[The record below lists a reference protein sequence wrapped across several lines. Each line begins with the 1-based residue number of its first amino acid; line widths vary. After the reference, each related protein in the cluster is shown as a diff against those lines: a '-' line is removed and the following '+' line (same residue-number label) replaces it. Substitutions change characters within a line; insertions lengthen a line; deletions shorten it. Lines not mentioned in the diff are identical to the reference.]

1 MREAPLD
8 PRLKYP
14 WQQAVLDALIEYHVD
29 RMRDKITTA
38 ERAISGRLLQRPTD
52 LEELVALR
60 EALIAMQMVFPEA
73 KLQLEPEEKK
83 ESA

>member
-1 MREAPLD
+1 MRKGPLA

-14 WQQAVLDALIEYHVD
+14 WQQAVFDAVIEYHAD
-29 RMRDKITTA
+29 RMRDKITAA
-38 ERAISGRLLQRPTD
+38 ERAISGRLLERPTD

-60 EALIAMQMVFPEA
+60 EALIAMEMVFPET
-73 KLQLEPEEKK
+73 KPKVEVTENK